1 MYLRVIKIYLTIPH
15 VSNIFSYD
23 TKIVDNQ
30 YFLVENCVISGGK
43 SCKSSILNQL
53 LSMN

>member
-30 YFLVENCVISGGK
+30 YFWWKIVSFQVENHANPVF
-43 SCKSSILNQL
+43 
-53 LSMN
+53 